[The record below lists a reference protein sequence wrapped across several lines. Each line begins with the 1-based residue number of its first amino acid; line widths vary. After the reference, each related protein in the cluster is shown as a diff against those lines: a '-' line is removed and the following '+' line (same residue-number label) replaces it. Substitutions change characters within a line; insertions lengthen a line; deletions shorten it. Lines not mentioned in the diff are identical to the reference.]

1 MNCEYHGCQ
10 YQAKTSG
17 EVWNLCGVHKM
28 ALDVLSRNGNA
39 LDLIEWLQIGR
50 SPGQRKAA
58 AAAMVAKG
66 KTTAAVPIGEGG
78 QQ

>member
-10 YQAKTSG
+10 CKAETHG
-17 EVWNLCGVHKM
+17 EVWNLCAVHRM

-39 LDLIEWLQIGR
+39 LDLIEWLQIGK

-58 AAAMVAKG
+58 ATAMVAKG
-66 KTTAAVPIGEGG
+66 KTTPAGLIGEGG
-78 QQ
+78 QP